1 MFYKVWVPRSGIDCC
16 ILLQPKLAPVTQ
28 VKPTIYYL
36 LSNLGRS
43 STRYSLRSPSYCT
56 PSYRFVSMT
65 QLGDQPVHV
74 RGVTGW
80 HDHRVPWHSISRSR
94 DPWGGPSI
102 TIIDLYEYSLDLGV
116 SGLTASLL
124 SVCYVLG
131 KQDINQD
138 GTWSS
143 GYDTTAV
150 LNHLLFNCKYIESL
164 ANALWLQVHWKFSEW
179 QRGSWRAS

>member
-1 MFYKVWVPRSGIDCC
+1 MCSCSQAVFRKLQVQVWFSIPRSGISLF
-16 ILLQPKLAPVTQ
+16 LLPTIASPVIQ
-28 VKPTIYYL
+28 VKSTIHYL

-102 TIIDLYEYSLDLGV
+102 TIIDLYEYSLDLVGV

-131 KQDINQD
+131 KQDNNHV
-138 GTWSS
+138 GVSNVS
-143 GYDTTAV
+143 G
-150 LNHLLFNCKYIESL
+150 
-164 ANALWLQVHWKFSEW
+164 
-179 QRGSWRAS
+179 